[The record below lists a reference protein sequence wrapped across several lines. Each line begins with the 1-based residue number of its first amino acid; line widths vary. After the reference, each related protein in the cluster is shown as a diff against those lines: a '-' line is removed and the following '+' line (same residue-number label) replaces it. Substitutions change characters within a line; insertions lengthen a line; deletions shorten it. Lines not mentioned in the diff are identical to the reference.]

1 MNTRRLLADATA
13 RLELAGVASAR
24 ADAEWLLAHVTGRTR
39 TALML
44 IDEVEE
50 PAAAAFDALLERRAG
65 REPVQHLTG
74 TAPFGDLELVVG
86 TGVFVP
92 RPETEQLAE
101 WGVATVSRAALPAP
115 VVVDLCTGS
124 GAIAAWI
131 AHQVPGARV
140 HAVELD
146 EGAYAYAER
155 NLAAFDVDLRLGD
168 AMHAFPELDASV
180 DLVLANPPYIP
191 LSAWE
196 GVEQEVRDWDP
207 ALALWSGED
216 GLDTIR
222 VVEQVARRL
231 LKPGGAVGCEHADAQ
246 REAAPKVFAATGGWT
261 DVRDHRD
268 LADRPRFVA
277 AVRRGA

>member
-1 MNTRRLLADATA
+1 M
-13 RLELAGVASAR
+13 
-24 ADAEWLLAHVTGRTR
+24 
-39 TALML
+39 
-44 IDEVEE
+44 
-50 PAAAAFDALLERRAG
+50 
-65 REPVQHLTG
+65 
-74 TAPFGDLELVVG
+74 
-86 TGVFVP
+86 FVP

-231 LKPGGAVGCEHADAQ
+231 LQAGGAVGCEHADAQ
-246 REAAPKVFAATGGWT
+246 RRRRRRCSLPPAAGRTYAITGTSPTGPASSPRCAAGHSRKS
-261 DVRDHRD
+261 V
-268 LADRPRFVA
+268 ADPSREQHVYHVCVVNPRLPQDIYRA
-277 AVRRGA
+277 